1 MTTVSQVSERQEVER
16 YAAGSRAAGR
26 LGRVKIATRQSLL
39 ALWQAEHVRDRL
51 QQLYP
56 GLTVE
61 LVPMTTRGDQI
72 LDRSLAKIGG
82 KGLFIK
88 ELEVAMEAGEA
99 DLAVHSC
106 KDVPMALPDG
116 FTLAAMLVREDPRD
130 ALLTPRGSGISALDG
145 LAANAVVG
153 TSSLRR
159 EAQLRERFPHLQVQP
174 LRGNVDTRIAKLDR
188 GEYAAIILAAAGIKR
203 LGWADRISGLLAP
216 EQSLPAVGQGAV
228 TIEIES
234 ARADLMALL
243 TPLDHADTAH
253 CVRAERAV
261 SAALGGSCQVP
272 LAAHGT
278 LRGDQI
284 ELRGL
289 VASPDGKQVV
299 RASMSG
305 PRSDPEALGFAL
317 AEKLRGGG
325 AEKILAALKHA
336 DD

>member
-203 LGWADRISGLLAP
+203 LGWADRIIVSPDSVNMVSEAC
-216 EQSLPAVGQGAV
+216 A
-228 TIEIES
+228 
-234 ARADLMALL
+234 
-243 TPLDHADTAH
+243 TPLPVFVAEPDRARGRVAD
-253 CVRAERAV
+253 
-261 SAALGGSCQVP
+261 
-272 LAAHGT
+272 
-278 LRGDQI
+278 
-284 ELRGL
+284 
-289 VASPDGKQVV
+289 
-299 RASMSG
+299 
-305 PRSDPEALGFAL
+305 F
-317 AEKLRGGG
+317 
-325 AEKILAALKHA
+325 LAALLA
-336 DD
+336 TGRIQVQGREPGRYLAAAMVETARVAALVRTRLSLD